1 MDFIIF
7 IRADGCKKVPYQNVN
22 LTDWFH
28 AICIL
33 EKFIYAEVR
42 VYVRHHP
49 RHGAGSRSGAYLL
62 GRINSCRRATRKDVC
77 WRRLS

>member
-7 IRADGCKKVPYQNVN
+7 IRADGCNKVPYQNVN

-49 RHGAGSRSGAYLL
+49 RRGAGS
-62 GRINSCRRATRKDVC
+62 
-77 WRRLS
+77 